1 MCVVS
6 VIIPYYNNEET
17 IIRALESVKNQ
28 TFKDIEII
36 AINDGSSDNSFN
48 IVEGWKKINSI
59 NLRNF
64 TQKNSG
70 PSVARNKGID
80 LANGKYVAFLDADDS
95 WESKKLE
102 KQVNVLE
109 ENEDIGIIGCDHYV
123 KEDSKVLTRSNNSKE
138 IRKVTFNEKL
148 LKNQFCTPS
157 VVIRKHILIESNI
170 RFSEKQRY
178 AEDTLF
184 YLQILRKYNGV
195 KIEEPLVNLYKAE
208 ISNKGLSAR
217 LWATEKF
224 ELNNFKIL
232 YSENSIN
239 DKNKIS
245 FIKLNGLLV
254 FSLIKFGRRV
264 IKKYI

>member
-1 MCVVS
+1 MCMVS

-36 AINDGSSDNSFN
+36 TIDDGSSDNSFN
-48 IVEGWKKINSI
+48 IVEEWKKINSI
-59 NLRNF
+59 KFRNF
-64 TQKNSG
+64 KQKNSG

-80 LANGKYVAFLDADDS
+80 LAQGKYVAFLDADDS
-95 WESKKLE
+95 WETSKLE

-109 ENEDIGIIGCDHYV
+109 ENEEISIVGCDHYIN
-123 KEDSKVLTRSNNSKE
+123 EGGKVLTRSTNSKD
-138 IRKVTFNEKL
+138 IREVTFNTKL

-157 VVIRKHILIESNI
+157 VVIRRSILIESNI
-170 RFSEKQRY
+170 RFSENQRY

-208 ISNKGLSAR
+208 ISNKGLSSK
-217 LWATEKF
+217 LWETEKF
-224 ELNNFKIL
+224 ELKNFKIL
-232 YSENSIN
+232 YKENSIN
-239 DKNKIS
+239 DINKIS
-245 FIKLNGLLV
+245 FIKLSGLFI